1 MSRIAGRPQAAVK
14 SVVVVAAVLMMLGLS
29 ASVALATTGHG
40 YVGQFGVAGSNDL
53 GGFAGGGPAGV
64 AVRQATGDVYASD
77 PDHSDG
83 GDPAVAIP
91 RVERFDAAGDFQSD
105 FTIDASTYSAPG
117 AVAVDSS
124 GAVDVVY
131 VGAVNTVAGTGAVL
145 TFSPAG
151 VAGVPLSSA
160 GSGSTFAAPVV
171 LAIDPSSGTVFVSAV
186 DTTTG
191 LPVIDVY
198 NSLGVFQSK
207 FDGSVGAPGGAAL
220 TAVSGLAVDGSS
232 RVYVADGQKVY
243 RYSAAGAYQA
253 TVDDG
258 SHGTP
263 GAVTADAST
272 DGVYVVES
280 NAQVGVFSA
289 GGAVRLNTFALAAF
303 ASGVGVNESTG
314 TVYTADPND
323 LVGQRYA
330 PFAGATVVTGAASGV
345 DATSATLNGTIN
357 PEGVAG
363 TAYHFEYGGDQSYGT
378 STADVNPGSASSDVA
393 AVGALTGLLPNTA
406 YHFRLVGVNPNGT
419 IYGEDGTF
427 TTIAGAPVVDG
438 SPAIATA
445 ITSTGATL
453 NGTVDP
459 RGSDAAYHFDYGL
472 DATYGSSTPDGGPL
486 SGQGAQGASATV
498 AGLAPGTT
506 YHFRVVA
513 DNGTGGLQAGADQVL
528 MTASATAASATDV
541 TAVKATLTGV
551 VNSHGAAAKYHF
563 EYSGAGVSGSTAEVD
578 ASTADGDVA
587 VTAAS
592 GVLVPSTTYTVKVVI
607 TAVITD
613 SGTGATTNVT
623 TTGAEGSFTT
633 DPVPSASTGAVTGVT
648 TSAATFSGSYDTN
661 GHSGSYQFVIGSSTS
676 SYLAKTD
683 PVAVS
688 GSGTASGALDK
699 LPAGQTYQVRLAVTS
714 DGATTSGDT
723 VTFATPAQPSVL
735 PAAPVATTAT
745 ASPYGCTTPTLAA
758 YDVHPMPGTQI
769 TITGTDL
776 GVGGTVIL
784 GASTLTASSW
794 SVNGFTIT
802 VPEDASG
809 SLALTV
815 NCGAVSNTIAIQI
828 YQAPSNT
835 FTTTAKASKTTSTVT
850 VTAKV
855 PGPGTVTVSAGSLKT
870 ATRHAGAAGTT
881 TIKTRLTAKAARSLK
896 RHHKLTVTL
905 KVRFTP
911 AGGTGRTIT
920 KTITYTRKAGR

>member
-1 MSRIAGRPQAAVK
+1 MMRITLAVFAAL
-14 SVVVVAAVLMMLGLS
+14 ALCLS
-29 ASVALATTGHG
+29 ACSVALATTGHS

-77 PDHSDG
+77 PGHSDG

-124 GAVDVVY
+124 GAADVVY

-258 SHGTP
+258 NHGTP

-289 GGAVRLNTFALAAF
+289 GGATRLNTFALAAF

-314 TVYTADPND
+314 TVYTSDPND

-330 PFAGATVVTGAASGV
+330 PFAGATVATGAASGV

-393 AVGALTGLLPNTA
+393 AVGALTDLLPNTA

-419 IYGEDGTF
+419 IYGEDQTF

-459 RGSDAAYHFDYGL
+459 RGSDTAYHFDYGL

-486 SGQGAQGASATV
+486 SGQGAQGASSTIT
-498 AGLAPGTT
+498 GLAPGTT

-513 DNGTGGLQAGADQVL
+513 DNGTGGPQAGADQVF
-528 MTASATAASATDV
+528 MTASATAASATDI

-563 EYSGAGVSGSTAEVD
+563 EYTQSGASPVTATTPEVD
-578 ASTADGDVA
+578 ASTVDGDVA
-587 VTAAS
+587 VSASS

-607 TAVITD
+607 TD
-613 SGTGATTNVT
+613 TTTTVT
-623 TTGAEGSFTT
+623 TSGAEGTFTT
-633 DPVPSASTGAVTGVT
+633 DPAPLASTGAVTGVT
-648 TSAATFSGSYDTN
+648 TDTATFSGSYDTN

-676 SYLAKTD
+676 SYLVKTD
-683 PVAVS
+683 PVAVT
-688 GSGTASGALDK
+688 GTGTASGALDK
-699 LPAGQTYQVRLAVTS
+699 LPAGQTYHVRLAVTS
-714 DGATTSGDT
+714 DGATTLGDT
-723 VTFATPAQPSVL
+723 VTFATPAQPSITP
-735 PAAPVATTAT
+735 PAPPVTTTT
-745 ASPYGCTTPTLAA
+745 ASPYGCSTPALAA
-758 YDVHPMPGTQI
+758 YDQRPMPGTQI
-769 TITGTDL
+769 TVTGTDL

-794 SVNGFTIT
+794 SVSGFTIT
-802 VPEDASG
+802 VPDDANG

-835 FTTTAKASKTTSTVT
+835 FTTTAKASKTGSSVT
-850 VTAKV
+850 VSAKV
-855 PGPGTVTVSAGSLKT
+855 PGPGSVTVSSGSLK
-870 ATRHAGAAGTT
+870 AAAKHAGAAGII
-881 TIKTRLTAKAARSLK
+881 TIKTTLTAKAARSLK
-896 RHHKLTVTL
+896 RHHKLSVTL

-920 KTITYTRKAGR
+920 KTITFIRRAGR